1 MKNILTAVVCLISVA
16 SAVAESGQFETVSGG
31 IVTATT
37 NDYGNSKYS
46 ITNVTYSTLVIKSNV
61 SFLTVGDISVSQ
73 CLGTIT
79 IENSNASGG
88 GSCLATNADGDKWRL
103 NYVRVD
109 GTPQSVTGT
118 AEFIGLTGKFANVKG
133 PCNYEQKR
141 LVKDG
146 AVHVTTLLKCSVSK

>member
-1 MKNILTAVVCLISVA
+1 M
-16 SAVAESGQFETVSGG
+16 
-31 IVTATT
+31 
-37 NDYGNSKYS
+37 
-46 ITNVTYSTLVIKSNV
+46 TYSTLVIKSNL
-61 SFLTVGDISVSQ
+61 SYLPVGDISVSQ
-73 CLGTIT
+73 CLGTIA

-103 NYVRVD
+103 NYVR
-109 GTPQSVTGT
+109 GNSTPQLLTGT

-146 AVHVTTLLKCSVSK
+146 LVHVTSLLKCSVSK